1 VTFIL
6 VVDDKVEKSLGL
18 AQELAS
24 RLPAVQKLLCHWLI
38 FPPFSQSGPVLPG
51 E

>member
-24 RLPAVQKLLCHWLI
+24 RLPAACQPCKSCFVI
-38 FPPFSQSGPVLPG
+38 G
-51 E
+51 